1 MANDKKRDQDEYF
14 EDRAGTKDARY
25 HVVPHDDRWTVKKE
39 GDIRYDDEP
48 AYTANSRND
57 ALDEAKRMAEEAGTM
72 VYVHG
77 DDGKIEE
84 QLEYGD

>member
-14 EDRAGTKDARY
+14 EDRAGTKDARF
-25 HVVPHDDRWTVKKE
+25 HVVPHDDEGWAVKKE
-39 GDIRYDDEP
+39 GHDEP

-57 ALDEAKRMAEEAGTM
+57 AVDEAKRMAEEAGTM